1 MELSNNNIRKLVE
14 ELHKKVEKKTS
25 DTLDAL
31 CNDVVK
37 TTQRNF
43 NSVIDEVPA
52 DDPFV
57 YVSQTPTFVLNKS
70 TIGRKI
76 ECKGNQV
83 LFIEFGAGKHEE
95 QRTSTFDKSSQ
106 LEYATRPKGI
116 YPIGHYKS
124 QTTQADL
131 DNWQKVRMSSMSRGM
146 DDYWFYSSKTGRGST
161 NAEQIRYNKKGT
173 YTMLTIGIRPVRALY
188 RALGTS
194 FRKLGS
200 GRLKIK

>member
-1 MELSNNNIRKLVE
+1 MVLSNNNINKLVKDIE
-14 ELHKKVEKKTS
+14 RKTDELTRKTLES
-25 DTLDAL
+25 VCD
-31 CNDVVK
+31 DVVK
-37 TTQRNF
+37 TTQKNF
-43 NSVIDEVPA
+43 NQVVDEVPA

-57 YVSQTPTFVLNKS
+57 YVSQTPTFYVDKNTL
-70 TIGRKI
+70 GRKI

-106 LEYATRPKGI
+106 LEYATRPFGI
-116 YPIGHYKS
+116 YPIGYYKS
-124 QTTQADL
+124 TTTSTTNAE
-131 DNWQKVRMSSMSRGM
+131 WQRERMSSMSRGK